1 MTYKLMKAP
10 DGTQIPT
17 VIRKSDGVAIPF
29 DNDNMS
35 ITDILDD
42 LDLNIDVSDLDR
54 EELDLIE
61 QENESNE
68 D

>member
-1 MTYKLMKAP
+1 M
-10 DGTQIPT
+10 D
-17 VIRKSDGVAIPF
+17 DPF

-42 LDLNIDVSDLDR
+42 LDLDIDVTDLDR
-54 EELDLIE
+54 GEQDLIE
-61 QENESNE
+61 EENESNE

>member
-1 MTYKLMKAP
+1 M
-10 DGTQIPT
+10 D
-17 VIRKSDGVAIPF
+17 DPF
-29 DNDNMS
+29 DNDNVS

>member
-1 MTYKLMKAP
+1 MG
-10 DGTQIPT
+10 D
-17 VIRKSDGVAIPF
+17 PF
-29 DNDNMS
+29 DMDNVS

-54 EELDLIE
+54 GEQDLIE

>member
-1 MTYKLMKAP
+1 M
-10 DGTQIPT
+10 D
-17 VIRKSDGVAIPF
+17 DPF
-29 DNDNMS
+29 DMDNVS
-35 ITDILDD
+35 VTDILDD

-54 EELDLIE
+54 REQDLIE

>member
-1 MTYKLMKAP
+1 M
-10 DGTQIPT
+10 D
-17 VIRKSDGVAIPF
+17 DPF
-29 DNDNMS
+29 DNDNVS
-35 ITDILDD
+35 IIDILDD

-54 EELDLIE
+54 GERDLIE

>member
-1 MTYKLMKAP
+1 M
-10 DGTQIPT
+10 D
-17 VIRKSDGVAIPF
+17 DPF
-29 DNDNMS
+29 GNDNVS

-42 LDLNIDVSDLDR
+42 LDLGIDVSDLDLI
-54 EELDLIE
+54 EQDLIE

>member
-1 MTYKLMKAP
+1 M
-10 DGTQIPT
+10 D
-17 VIRKSDGVAIPF
+17 DPF
-29 DNDNMS
+29 GNDNVS

-42 LDLNIDVSDLDR
+42 LDLGIDVSDLDR
-54 EELDLIE
+54 GEQDLIE